1 MKRKVKIEVDK
12 EKIKEGL
19 RFEERKE
26 RFKDRL
32 ENIDKPFIDLLVFF
46 LNTETKAKIYLY
58 LRKFGKATSQEIAKG
73 TFLYPSSVREALVD
87 LHNMGVVRR
96 EKAETEK
103 VGKKPYIYEA
113 IPPTELLKKTIGN
126 IEQKLNELINLDRY
140 LDKEGEIKHPK
151 IPIRIKVVREETEK
165 NDEEGNI

>member
-1 MKRKVKIEVDK
+1 MKTKVKIEVDK

-19 RFEERKE
+19 KLEERKE
-26 RFKDRL
+26 RFKHGLD
-32 ENIDKPFIDLLVFF
+32 NIDKPFVDLLVFF

-73 TFLYPSSVREALVD
+73 TILYPSSVREALVD
-87 LHNMGVVRR
+87 LHDMGVVRR

-113 IPPTELLKKTIGN
+113 IPPVELMKKTVGN
-126 IEQKLNELINLDRY
+126 IEQKLNKLVDLDRY
-140 LDKEGEIKHPK
+140 LDEEGEIKHPR
-151 IPIRIKVVREETEK
+151 IPVRIKIVKEDTK
-165 NDEEGNI
+165 SKDEGQ